1 MSQKY
6 HASAVLGKQITRLI
20 TNDLYLA
27 AFLLCQ
33 GCEWCGLVRNERR
46 RMSFVFSG
54 ENVHHLR
61 EEYESGIVR
70 LNVRAYRDTL
80 LTVRRKMDAEQRS
93 VAYVPDT
100 GAGVR
105 TAQA

>member
-6 HASAVLGKQITRLI
+6 LNPRLI

-33 GCEWCGLVRNERR
+33 GCELCGLIRNDRR
-46 RMSFVFSG
+46 RLSFVFTG
-54 ENVHHLR
+54 EAVHGLR
-61 EEYESGIVR
+61 DEYESGIVR

-80 LTVRRKMDAEQRS
+80 ITVRRKMDAEQRS
-93 VAYVPDT
+93 VAYGPDT

>member
-6 HASAVLGKQITRLI
+6 HNPRLI

-27 AFLLCQ
+27 AFLLSQ
-33 GCEWCGLVRNERR
+33 GCEWCGLVRNDRR
-46 RMSFVFSG
+46 RLSFVFAG
-54 ENVHHLR
+54 ENVHSLR
-61 EEYESGIVR
+61 AEYESGIVR
-70 LNVRAYRDTL
+70 LNVRSFRDNL
-80 LTVRRKMDAEQRS
+80 VTVRRRMDAEQRS
-93 VAYVPDT
+93 VAYGPDT

>member
-6 HASAVLGKQITRLI
+6 LKSRLI

-27 AFLLCQ
+27 AFLLCR
-33 GCEWCGLVRNERR
+33 GCEWCGLVRNDRR
-46 RMSFVFSG
+46 RLSFVFSG

-80 LTVRRKMDAEQRS
+80 LTVRRRMDEEQRS
-93 VAYVPDT
+93 ITHGTYT
-100 GAGVR
+100 GSGVGA
-105 TAQA
+105 AQA

>member
-6 HASAVLGKQITRLI
+6 HLPRII
-20 TNDLYLA
+20 TNDLYFA

-33 GCEWCGLVRNERR
+33 GAEFCSLVHNDRR
-46 RMSFVFSG
+46 RVSFVFSG

-70 LNVRAYRDTL
+70 LNVRSFRDNL
-80 LTVRRKMDAEQRS
+80 VTVRRTMDAEQRS
-93 VAYVPDT
+93 VYVPDT
-100 GAGVR
+100 GRRVR
-105 TAQA
+105 AAQA

>member
-1 MSQKY
+1 MPQKY
-6 HASAVLGKQITRLI
+6 DAPRLI

-33 GCEWCGLVRNERR
+33 GCDLTGLVHNERR
-46 RMSFVFSG
+46 RLSFVFSG

-61 EEYESGIVR
+61 EEYDSGIVR

-80 LTVRRKMDAEQRS
+80 LSVRRKMDAEQRS
-93 VAYVPDT
+93 VAYGSDT
-100 GAGVR
+100 GSGVG

>member
-1 MSQKY
+1 MSEKY
-6 HASAVLGKQITRLI
+6 LLPRLI

-33 GCEWCGLVRNERR
+33 GCEWCGLVHNDRR

-54 ENVHHLR
+54 EHVHHLR
-61 EEYESGIVR
+61 HEYESGIVR

-80 LTVRRKMDAEQRS
+80 QTVRRKMDAEQRS
-93 VAYVPDT
+93 VAYGSDT
-100 GAGVR
+100 GCGVR

>member
-1 MSQKY
+1 
-6 HASAVLGKQITRLI
+6 
-20 TNDLYLA
+20 
-27 AFLLCQ
+27 
-33 GCEWCGLVRNERR
+33 
-46 RMSFVFSG
+46 VFCG

-61 EEYESGIVR
+61 EEYESGTVR

>member
-6 HASAVLGKQITRLI
+6 HASTVLSNQLPRLI

-27 AFLLCQ
+27 AFLVCQ
-33 GCEWCGLVRNERR
+33 GCEWCGLVRNDRR
-46 RMSFVFSG
+46 RLSFVFSG

-61 EEYESGIVR
+61 EQYESGIVR

-93 VAYVPDT
+93 VAYGPDPR
-100 GAGVR
+100 AGVG
-105 TAQA
+105 AA

>member
-1 MSQKY
+1 MTQKY
-6 HASAVLGKQITRLI
+6 DLPRLI

-33 GCEWCGLVRNERR
+33 GCEWCGFVHNDRR
-46 RMSFVFSG
+46 RLSFVFSG
-54 ENVHHLR
+54 VNVHHLR

-70 LNVRAYRDTL
+70 LNVRTYRDTL
-80 LTVRRKMDAEQRS
+80 LTVRRRMDAEQRS

-100 GAGVR
+100 TAGVR
-105 TAQA
+105 AAQA

>member
-1 MSQKY
+1 MSQK
-6 HASAVLGKQITRLI
+6 HLLPRII
-20 TNDLYLA
+20 TNDLYFA

-33 GCEWCGLVRNERR
+33 GAELCSLVHNDRR
-46 RMSFVFSG
+46 RVSFVFAG

-70 LNVRAYRDTL
+70 LNVRSFRDNL
-80 LTVRRKMDAEQRS
+80 VTVRRKMDTEQRS
-93 VAYVPDT
+93 VAYGPDP

>member
-1 MSQKY
+1 MPQKY
-6 HASAVLGKQITRLI
+6 QMSRLI

-33 GCEWCGLVRNERR
+33 GCEWCGLVRNDRR
-46 RMSFVFSG
+46 RLSFVFSG

-70 LNVRAYRDTL
+70 LNVRTYRDTL

-93 VAYVPDT
+93 LSHEPKPTQCIAPVAH
-100 GAGVR
+100 A
-105 TAQA
+105 